1 MRFSDQAQEREEKH
15 EQLPVVKLKITIAG
29 ENADVQEQEGAEEDD
44 TQDDDYDETELDS
57 DWSVLAA
64 RECKTNKIY
73 PILRNDAGKLILM
86 KRVANRRNT
95 AYHPT
100 WWNTGQGANRTK
112 ESIVRPGQNYRLWIC
127 HPDDWTIV
135 HTFGSVLDKNWKMDA
150 RTDTK
155 MFQFLKPK

>member
-1 MRFSDQAQEREEKH
+1 MIRGGIARGRGGIARGTPSPGSHLSVSREI
-15 EQLPVVKLKITIAG
+15 LRWDGVGST
-29 ENADVQEQEGAEEDD
+29 
-44 TQDDDYDETELDS
+44 
-57 DWSVLAA
+57 VL

-95 AYHPT
+95 AYNPA

-112 ESIVRPGQNYRLWIC
+112 ESIVRPGQNYILWIC

-155 MFQFLKPK
+155 MFQFLKQK